1 MSGSPPSPQNPD
13 LRALILTLAI
23 AIIITLVWIGSSL
36 SIILGPWDRIL
47 TIAFTVMGGFAYLF
61 ALIKFLL
68 DLRRRM
74 PVASPVSP
82 SPQRGGWRVETVLL
96 AVDTIALLAILLSI
110 VIPIIISLLRPSH
123 CSSMGIGVTQQVDQ
137 LIGISDGCY
146 AFDTQRASGDLKHN
160 AALAFQQGDVDT
172 AMSKWHDAIAKDTSE
187 AEARIYLEDE
197 MYTNQPHITIV
208 AATMLSGTSGFIGIG
223 RSDLQGIYVAQHDA
237 NEQCLLRQD
246 STSTCYNVR
255 VLIANLGGDEV
266 GAQTVA
272 QQIVALKKQD
282 PTFVGVIGL
291 PVSLPPTIDAIRILA
306 HAHIPIMSSGA
317 TSDDLTDPF
326 LIGQSLIGYFQ
337 RVVPFGS
344 AHGFIT
350 AKFAAQELNAR
361 TVAVLV
367 DNAVPYS
374 YTLAN
379 SFDHAFTLQ
388 NSSANVFEDQY
399 TKGNKGSIGAAL
411 DRALIHQPVP
421 DLLYFAGYSDDL
433 NALLDAM
440 SNAPPAQTRNIHIM
454 GGPAL
459 YELGGYSQSN
469 FKGIYF
475 TGFAYPDE
483 WSILAPGEQVPRLL
497 TEYAETFGPTPPGQS
512 SYGYTRPDDK
522 VIVAYDAMT
531 AMLKGCYTIIHNDGM
546 MPTPENLHQALTT
559 LSPFQGASGQ
569 IAFASDGNPLDK
581 VILVLCVGSDSH
593 IRLVGAYG
601 RFLLSDKAAQTRSF
615 PLTSCA

>member
-1 MSGSPPSPQNPD
+1 
-13 LRALILTLAI
+13 AI
-23 AIIITLVWIGSSL
+23 
-36 SIILGPWDRIL
+36 
-47 TIAFTVMGGFAYLF
+47 F
-61 ALIKFLL
+61 
-68 DLRRRM
+68 
-74 PVASPVSP
+74 
-82 SPQRGGWRVETVLL
+82 
-96 AVDTIALLAILLSI
+96 LSI

-123 CSSMGIGVTQQVDQ
+123 CSSMGIGVAQQGDQ
-137 LIGISDGCY
+137 FIGISDGCY
-146 AFDTQRASGDLKHN
+146 TFDTQRSDSDLKRD
-160 AALAFQQGDVDT
+160 AVLAFRQGDVDT

-282 PTFVGVIGL
+282 PTFVGVVGL
-291 PVSLPPTIDAIRILA
+291 PVSLPPTIKLIQTLA
-306 HAHIPIMSSGA
+306 DEHIPILSTGA
-317 TSDDLTDPF
+317 SSDDLTDPSV
-326 LIGQSLIGYFQ
+326 IGVSRLGYF
-337 RVVPFGS
+337 RRLNSPDS
-344 AHGFIT
+344 EHGPI
-350 AKFAAQELNAR
+350 AAQFAAQELNAH
-361 TVAVLV
+361 TVAVLT
-367 DNAVPYS
+367 DEAVPYS
-374 YTLAN
+374 NTLAS
-379 SFDHAFTLQ
+379 SFEHAYTRQ
-388 NSSANVFEDQY
+388 IGSADVFEDRY
-399 TKGNKGSIGAAL
+399 AKGNKGSIGAAL
-411 DRALIHQPVP
+411 DRALSHQPVP

-440 SNAPPAQTRNIHIM
+440 SNAPPAQTHNIHIM

-469 FKGIYF
+469 FKKIYF

-497 TEYAETFGPTPPGQS
+497 TEYAGTFGPTLPGQS

-531 AMLKGCYTIIHNDGM
+531 AMLKGCYGIIHNDRK

-569 IAFASDGNPLDK
+569 ITFASDGNPVDK
-581 VILVLCVGSDSH
+581 VILVLCAGSDGKLH
-593 IRLVGAYG
+593 LVGAYG
-601 RFLLSDKAAQTRSF
+601 RFLVSDKAAQARSF